1 MNIEQYKQRREE
13 FEQTQSQERKR
24 LVCPRCRRPLKNCLC
39 SELKPFDPKIKV
51 VILMHPMEAKKER
64 IGTGRLSHLS
74 LLNSEIIVG
83 IDFTH
88 HKRVNELI
96 EDSNYLATVLYPGDK
111 SLNITNNEFSY
122 SDTKERELVVFII
135 DGTWPC
141 AKKMMTL
148 STNLQ
153 RIPRICFTPR
163 KSSQFSIKQQPDELC
178 VSTIEAIYI
187 FLDDIQEQSQQ
198 SLFERKHETL
208 LNMLKILVDFQ
219 VKCATDPTL
228 QNYRSSSFKTK
239 SEKKISKKWESRKIF
254 FRDLD
259 DE

>member
-1 MNIEQYKQRREE
+1 MNIEQYKKRRKE
-13 FEQTQSQERKR
+13 FALEQSQEHKR

-39 SELKPFDPKIKV
+39 TELQPFDPKIKV

-74 LLNSEIIVG
+74 LLNSEIVVG
-83 IDFTH
+83 IDFTNNA
-88 HKRVNELI
+88 RVNNLI
-96 EDSNYLATVLYPGDK
+96 EDINNFPTVLYPGDK
-111 SLNITNNEFSY
+111 SLNITDNEFNY
-122 SDTKERELVVFII
+122 SDRNDKELVVFII

-153 RIPRICFTPR
+153 KIPRVCFTPR

-187 FLDDIQEQSQQ
+187 FLDDIQKQSEK
-198 SLFERKHETL
+198 SLYGRKHETL
-208 LNMLKILVDFQ
+208 LDMLKILVDFQ
-219 VKCATDPTL
+219 IKCATDPTI
-228 QNYRSSSFKTK
+228 QRYRSNTLKTK

-254 FRDLD
+254 FRDL
-259 DE
+259 